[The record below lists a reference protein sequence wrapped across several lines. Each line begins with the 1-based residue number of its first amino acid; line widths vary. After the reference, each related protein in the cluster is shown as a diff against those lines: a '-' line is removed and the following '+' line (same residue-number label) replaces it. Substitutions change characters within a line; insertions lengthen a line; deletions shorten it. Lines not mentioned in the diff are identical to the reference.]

1 MKVVRIALFAAL
13 ITLTVLAAPAGAAT
27 GKPNSPGKGNPYP
40 PGQAGKCPTS
50 EEHGGC
56 PPGSK
61 GKGNVRVFSSAAH
74 AGQAFRAEGSG
85 FKPASRVEAFV
96 DGVAVE
102 PIGTDRD
109 GAFKAAVTVPS
120 DAKPGPHTVRFK
132 GTGVDDRVVDT
143 RLPFVVTGPQLVR
156 ATRPSTGLTV
166 GSALAVLLALGALAT
181 FRVRGRRV
189 AAEGI

>member
-13 ITLTVLAAPAGAAT
+13 ITLTMLAAPAGAAT

-40 PGQAGKCPTS
+40 PGQAGKCATS

-61 GKGNVRVFSSAAH
+61 GKGSVRVFSSTAQ
-74 AGQAFRAEGSG
+74 AGQPYSAEGSG
-85 FKPASRVEAFV
+85 FKPASQVEAFV

-102 PIGTDRD
+102 PIGTDRG

-120 DAKPGPHTVRFK
+120 DAKPGPHTLRFK
-132 GTGVDDRVVDT
+132 GIGVDGRVIDT
-143 RLPFVVTGPQLVR
+143 RLPFVVTGPQLIG

-166 GSALAVLLALGALAT
+166 SSALVLLLALGALAT
-181 FRVRGRRV
+181 FRVRGRRLE
-189 AAEGI
+189 AEGV